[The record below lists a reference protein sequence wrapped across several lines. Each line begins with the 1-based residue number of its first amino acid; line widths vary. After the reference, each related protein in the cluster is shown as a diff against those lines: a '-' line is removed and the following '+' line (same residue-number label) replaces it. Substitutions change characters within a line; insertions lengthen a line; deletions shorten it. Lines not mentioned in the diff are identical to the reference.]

1 MAATSADVVTYVVVF
16 VTVAIGAL
24 LPVDPTGAA
33 VGAAA
38 ALAVT
43 DGSLVGLLLV
53 LVAAAGGA
61 LLGDAALLAVLRW
74 GSGPIRRWY
83 ARRVPPE
90 KQQTEEQRLRQRP
103 VLALVLS
110 RLVPGGRIPVMLAA
124 VVTRQ
129 SWPWFLAGD
138 GIAVVAWAVL
148 YAGLGAVGGAV
159 FDEEWQAVALAVI
172 LVLVIGVGPD
182 LVKRTVR
189 SLR

>member
-1 MAATSADVVTYVVVF
+1 VVATSADVLTYGTVF
-16 VTVAIGAL
+16 LAVALGAL
-24 LPVDPTGAA
+24 LPVVPTGAV
-33 VGAAA
+33 VGASA

-53 LVAAAGGA
+53 LAAAAAGA
-61 LLGDAALLAVLRW
+61 LLGDAALLAVLRR
-74 GSGPIRRWY
+74 GSRPIRRWY
-83 ARRVPPE
+83 ARRVAPD
-90 KQQTEEQRLRQRP
+90 KQLREEQRLRQRP

-129 SWPWFLAGD
+129 SWRWFLAGD
-138 GIAVVAWAVL
+138 GIAVVVWVAV
-148 YAGLGAVGGAV
+148 YAGIGAVGGTV

-182 LVKRTVR
+182 LVKRAVR
-189 SLR
+189 RPR